1 MNVKKKCGVMRND
14 SVAGNKKTLPYLPF
28 FFFSLFVKTGL
39 CVGRSTDKRGYRL
52 Y

>member
-28 FFFSLFVKTGL
+28 FFFLPVCEDWTVCGEKH
-39 CVGRSTDKRGYRL
+39 R
-52 Y
+52 